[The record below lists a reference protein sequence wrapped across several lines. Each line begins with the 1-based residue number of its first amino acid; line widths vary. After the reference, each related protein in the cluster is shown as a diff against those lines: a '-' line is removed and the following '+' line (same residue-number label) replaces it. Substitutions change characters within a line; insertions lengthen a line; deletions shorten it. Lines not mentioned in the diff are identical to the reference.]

1 MNRNLIDVINEMLFV
16 VPKKET
22 DIITTLVDIRES
34 QRVRA
39 PEDMLGWQCVS
50 DLLNTFTFNKHT
62 PEWKMEMCSI
72 FSMQPIDEIK
82 KYCKTH

>member
-1 MNRNLIDVINEMLFV
+1 MLFV
-16 VPKKET
+16 VPKKEI
-22 DIITTLVDIRES
+22 DIITTLVDIQES

-50 DLLNTFTFNKHT
+50 DLLNTFTFNKYT
-62 PEWKMEMCSI
+62 PEWKIEMCSI